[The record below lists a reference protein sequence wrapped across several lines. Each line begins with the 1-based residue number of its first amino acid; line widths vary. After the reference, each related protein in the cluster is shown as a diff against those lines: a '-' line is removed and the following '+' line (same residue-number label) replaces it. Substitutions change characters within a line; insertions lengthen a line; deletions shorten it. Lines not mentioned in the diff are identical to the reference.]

1 MTNKLTPE
9 FPVQALMRRGGRRG
23 PREISVED
31 YDTPSGRLRI
41 ATVQSGISQRRFAEM
56 LGISLSSLTY
66 CISGKSSV
74 SKPLALAVE
83 LVHGFEA
90 DWILNGRVFRS
101 KSVGNKF
108 PVIAILADAKVVLR
122 SGDSLTVEGTLT
134 VTECVSPDGPL
145 PHPNEDDA

>member
-9 FPVQALMRRGGRRG
+9 SPVQALMRRGGRRG

-41 ATVQSGISQRRFAEM
+41 ATVQSGISQRKFADM
-56 LGISLSSLTY
+56 LGISLSSLGM

-101 KSVGNKF
+101 KSVAKF
-108 PVIAILADAKVVLR
+108 PVIAILADSKLVLH

-134 VTECVSPDGPL
+134 VTECVNPDGPL
-145 PHPNEDDA
+145 PEEHQDNQ

>member
-1 MTNKLTPE
+1 M
-9 FPVQALMRRGGRRG
+9 G
-23 PREISVED
+23 ISAAD
-31 YDTPSGRLRI
+31 YDTPAGRLRI

-108 PVIAILADAKVVLR
+108 PVIAILADAKVLLR

-134 VTECVSPDGPL
+134 VTECVSPAGPF
-145 PHPNEDDA
+145 PHPDEDDHEGNVKET